1 MDILFAFIGGFV
13 LCYVA
18 FVLPQAIG
26 KSAVKETESNTIL
39 IKRNKP
45 SLRNPMRTNT
55 VAYEKYKTSDT
66 GLFQP
71 VKPKQQSKDEIE
83 LGR

>member
-1 MDILFAFIGGFV
+1 MDILFAFIGGFA
-13 LCYVA
+13 LCYVS
-18 FVLPQAIG
+18 FVLLPSIG
-26 KSAVKETESNTIL
+26 KGAVKEPEQSTIL
-39 IKRNKP
+39 VKRSKP

-71 VKPKQQSKDEIE
+71 VKPKQPGKDEIE
-83 LGR
+83 VGR

>member
-1 MDILFAFIGGFV
+1 MDILLAFIGGFV
-13 LCYVA
+13 LCYA
-18 FVLPQAIG
+18 SFILLPSMG
-26 KSAVKETESNTIL
+26 KRVTKDEEPNTIL
-39 IKRNKP
+39 VKRSRP

-71 VKPKQQSKDEIE
+71 VKPKQPSKDEIE
-83 LGR
+83 VGR